1 MKKEGCAVGR
11 IDEKACAM
19 LCLLTR
25 AALEEN
31 DEAQPLTRPQV
42 SRMLACG
49 ALSGLVLRE
58 VPDVEQQT
66 LDRARALLSRVRAV
80 YDCVRV
86 YEESGYRLMT
96 PEHPAWPRALYALGE
111 HMPLFLFAWG
121 SDALL
126 GAPALSVAGSRKILP
141 ETKRAAELTGR
152 QIAREGF
159 DMAVFT
165 FDRDNEPHL
174 CVAQLPYRRGVVHQV
189 ENGEEGLTTMLL
201 MHGTVLPL
209 ASGKAYAGFVVN
221 LSTGDIRLRDTAVL
235 TNVGNR
241 QLFSEALFA
250 MAPTRSTKEAVQA
263 VTEAIA
269 QAAPEMPEQELRPA
283 VKRAMAASIEEKGV
297 IDVQSVA
304 EEVFRSDPER
314 EAMIEQVSR
323 QLAEESVEPV
333 IPVENK
339 RVVAQLQKV
348 KIRTDNG
355 ISISLPRS
363 LADDEGSF
371 AVINNPDGTIS
382 IVINHV
388 QELRT
393 E

>member
-1 MKKEGCAVGR
+1 MNIIA
-11 IDEKACAM
+11 
-19 LCLLTR
+19 R
-25 AALEEN
+25 AALYIYDGSPIAPIFPAKPQKPS
-31 DEAQPLTRPQV
+31 DEAGEYLSAIAEKLMASDT
-42 SRMLACG
+42 SRTTYVAEGSAQEELLRRFILA
-49 ALSGLVLRE
+49 
-58 VPDVEQQT
+58 PF
-66 LDRARALLSRVRAV
+66 
-80 YDCVRV
+80 
-86 YEESGYRLMT
+86 
-96 PEHPAWPRALYALGE
+96 GE
-111 HMPLFLFAWG
+111 AA
-121 SDALL
+121 DALMRSIDETMQ
-126 GAPALSVAGSRKILP
+126 ALEIV
-141 ETKRAAELTGR
+141 
-152 QIAREGF
+152 REGF

-174 CVAQLPYRRGVVHQV
+174 CVVQLPYRRGVVHQV
-189 ENGEEGLTTMLL
+189 ENGEEGLSTMLL

-209 ASGKAYAGFVVN
+209 ASSKAYAGFVVN

-250 MAPTRSTKEAVQA
+250 MAPTRSTKEAVQV

-269 QAAPEMPEQELRPA
+269 QAAPEMPEQALRPA

>member
-1 MKKEGCAVGR
+1 MNIIARAAVYIYDGSPIAPIFPAKAQKPSDDAGEYLSAIAEKLMTSDTSRTTYVAEGSAQEELLRRFILAPFGEAADALMHS
-11 IDEKACAM
+11 IDETM
-19 LCLLTR
+19 Q
-25 AALEEN
+25 ALEI
-31 DEAQPLTRPQV
+31 V
-42 SRMLACG
+42 
-49 ALSGLVLRE
+49 
-58 VPDVEQQT
+58 
-66 LDRARALLSRVRAV
+66 
-80 YDCVRV
+80 
-86 YEESGYRLMT
+86 
-96 PEHPAWPRALYALGE
+96 
-111 HMPLFLFAWG
+111 
-121 SDALL
+121 
-126 GAPALSVAGSRKILP
+126 
-141 ETKRAAELTGR
+141 
-152 QIAREGF
+152 REGF

-189 ENGEEGLTTMLL
+189 ENGEEGLSTMLL

-209 ASGKAYAGFVVN
+209 ASSKAYAGFVVN

-250 MAPTRSTKEAVQA
+250 MAPTRSTKEAVQV

-323 QLAEESVEPV
+323 QLAGESVEPV

-363 LADDEGSF
+363 LADDENSF
-371 AVINNPDGTIS
+371 AVINNADGSIS

>member
-1 MKKEGCAVGR
+1 MNIIARAAVYIYDGSPIAPIFPAKAQKPSDDAGEYLSAIAEKLMTSDTSRTTYVAEGSAQEELLRRFILAPFGEAADALMR
-11 IDEKACAM
+11 SIDETM
-19 LCLLTR
+19 Q
-25 AALEEN
+25 ALE
-31 DEAQPLTRPQV
+31 
-42 SRMLACG
+42 
-49 ALSGLVLRE
+49 
-58 VPDVEQQT
+58 
-66 LDRARALLSRVRAV
+66 
-80 YDCVRV
+80 
-86 YEESGYRLMT
+86 
-96 PEHPAWPRALYALGE
+96 
-111 HMPLFLFAWG
+111 
-121 SDALL
+121 
-126 GAPALSVAGSRKILP
+126 
-141 ETKRAAELTGR
+141 
-152 QIAREGF
+152 IAREGF

-189 ENGEEGLTTMLL
+189 ENGEEGLSTMLL

-209 ASGKAYAGFVVN
+209 ASSKAYAGFVVN

-250 MAPTRSTKEAVQA
+250 MAPTRSTKEAVQV

-304 EEVFRSDPER
+304 EE
-314 EAMIEQVSR
+314 
-323 QLAEESVEPV
+323 SVEPV

-348 KIRTDNG
+348 KIRTDNS

-363 LADDEGSF
+363 LADDENIF
-371 AVINNPDGTIS
+371 AVINNADGSIS

>member
-1 MKKEGCAVGR
+1 MNIIARAAVYIYDGSPIAPIFPAKAQKPSDDAGEYLSAIAEKLMTSDTSRTTYVAEGSAQEELLRRFILAPFGEAADALMR
-11 IDEKACAM
+11 SIDETM
-19 LCLLTR
+19 Q
-25 AALEEN
+25 ALE
-31 DEAQPLTRPQV
+31 
-42 SRMLACG
+42 
-49 ALSGLVLRE
+49 
-58 VPDVEQQT
+58 
-66 LDRARALLSRVRAV
+66 
-80 YDCVRV
+80 
-86 YEESGYRLMT
+86 
-96 PEHPAWPRALYALGE
+96 
-111 HMPLFLFAWG
+111 
-121 SDALL
+121 
-126 GAPALSVAGSRKILP
+126 
-141 ETKRAAELTGR
+141 
-152 QIAREGF
+152 IAREGF

-189 ENGEEGLTTMLL
+189 ENGEEGLSTMLL

-209 ASGKAYAGFVVN
+209 ASSKAYAGFVVN

-388 QELRT
+388 QKLRT

>member
-1 MKKEGCAVGR
+1 MNIIARAAVYIYDGSPIAPIFPAKAQKPSDDAGEYLSAIAEKLMTSDTSRTTYVAEGSAQEELLRRFILAPFGEAADALMHS
-11 IDEKACAM
+11 IDETM
-19 LCLLTR
+19 Q
-25 AALEEN
+25 ALEI
-31 DEAQPLTRPQV
+31 V
-42 SRMLACG
+42 
-49 ALSGLVLRE
+49 
-58 VPDVEQQT
+58 
-66 LDRARALLSRVRAV
+66 
-80 YDCVRV
+80 
-86 YEESGYRLMT
+86 
-96 PEHPAWPRALYALGE
+96 
-111 HMPLFLFAWG
+111 
-121 SDALL
+121 
-126 GAPALSVAGSRKILP
+126 
-141 ETKRAAELTGR
+141 
-152 QIAREGF
+152 REGF

-189 ENGEEGLTTMLL
+189 ENGEEGLSTMLL

-209 ASGKAYAGFVVN
+209 ASSKAYAGFVVN
-221 LSTGDIRLRDTAVL
+221 LSTGDIRLRDTTVL

-250 MAPTRSTKEAVQA
+250 MAPTRSTKEAVQV

-363 LADDEGSF
+363 LADDENSF
-371 AVINNPDGTIS
+371 AVINNADGSIS

>member
-1 MKKEGCAVGR
+1 MNIIARAAVYIYDGSPIAPIFPAKAQKPSDDAGEYLSAIAEKLMASDTSRTTYVAEGSAQEELLRRFILAPFGEAADALMR
-11 IDEKACAM
+11 SIDETM
-19 LCLLTR
+19 Q
-25 AALEEN
+25 ALE
-31 DEAQPLTRPQV
+31 
-42 SRMLACG
+42 
-49 ALSGLVLRE
+49 
-58 VPDVEQQT
+58 
-66 LDRARALLSRVRAV
+66 
-80 YDCVRV
+80 
-86 YEESGYRLMT
+86 
-96 PEHPAWPRALYALGE
+96 
-111 HMPLFLFAWG
+111 
-121 SDALL
+121 
-126 GAPALSVAGSRKILP
+126 
-141 ETKRAAELTGR
+141 
-152 QIAREGF
+152 IAREGF

-189 ENGEEGLTTMLL
+189 ENGEEGLSTMLL

-209 ASGKAYAGFVVN
+209 ASSKAYAGFVVN

-250 MAPTRSTKEAVQA
+250 MAPTRSTKEAVQV

-269 QAAPEMPEQELRPA
+269 QAAPEMPEQALRPA

>member
-1 MKKEGCAVGR
+1 MQ
-11 IDEKACAM
+11 
-19 LCLLTR
+19 
-25 AALEEN
+25 ALE
-31 DEAQPLTRPQV
+31 
-42 SRMLACG
+42 
-49 ALSGLVLRE
+49 
-58 VPDVEQQT
+58 
-66 LDRARALLSRVRAV
+66 
-80 YDCVRV
+80 
-86 YEESGYRLMT
+86 
-96 PEHPAWPRALYALGE
+96 
-111 HMPLFLFAWG
+111 
-121 SDALL
+121 
-126 GAPALSVAGSRKILP
+126 
-141 ETKRAAELTGR
+141 
-152 QIAREGF
+152 IAREGF

-189 ENGEEGLTTMLL
+189 ENGEEGLSTMLL

-209 ASGKAYAGFVVN
+209 ASSKAYAGFVVN

-250 MAPTRSTKEAVQA
+250 MAPTRSTKEAVQV

-363 LADDEGSF
+363 LADDENSF
-371 AVINNPDGTIS
+371 AVINNADGSIS